1 MAYVAGSRNT
11 TIPMG
16 ARLAEIKTQFSE
28 AFTAWRVYRRTV
40 AELQQLTTRELS
52 DLGIFSRSMIRR
64 IAIEAAYGE

>member
-16 ARLAEIKTQFSE
+16 ARLAEIKTQLSE
-28 AFTAWRVYRRTV
+28 AYAAWRVYHRTV

-52 DLGIFSRSMIRR
+52 DLGISRSMIRR

>member
-11 TIPMG
+11 TISMG

-28 AFTAWRVYRRTV
+28 AFTAWSVYRRTV

-52 DLGIFSRSMIRR
+52 DLGISRSMIRR